1 MPESASWLIS
11 QRKNDKA
18 LKLLS
23 KVAEINKRKMPIIT
37 QNNLLKN
44 STNEEMSKNQDSSLA
59 NNRRLSGLDIFIK
72 PRLRK
77 RSLVLAICWFFL
89 FTCYHTNTQNTSN
102 LGADIYTSFTYGAL
116 VEIPAI
122 LFVFLLLDRIG
133 RRWPMSFSM
142 IIAGTAGLLTLL
154 VKTGKSSATF
164 FLIAA
169 LIMRVSLAT
178 EYNVIVQY
186 STEVFPTVLRGR
198 SLAFL
203 RFMGT
208 LGLYLS
214 PSIVY
219 LVSSNI
225 T

>member
-1 MPESASWLIS
+1 MA
-11 QRKNDKA
+11 QQKTDKA
-18 LKLLS
+18 LELLK
-23 KVAEINKRKMPIIT
+23 KVAKINKRKMGIIT
-37 QNNLLKN
+37 RKNLLKN
-44 STNEEMSKNQDSSLA
+44 SMNEEMSKNEDSSLA
-59 NNRRLSGLDIFIK
+59 KNRNLSGFNIFIM

-102 LGADIYTSFTYGAL
+102 LGKDIYTSFTYGAL
-116 VEIPAI
+116 VEIPATLI
-122 LFVFLLLDRIG
+122 VFLSLDRIG

-154 VKTGKSSATF
+154 IKTEKSSATL
-164 FLIAA
+164 FLISA

-178 EYNVIVQY
+178 EYNIIIQY

-219 LVSSNI
+219 LVSSNF